1 MATPAADKNVRDG
14 RNIRPTCHGFV
25 PLKGYGWWLGG
36 ELTFGGCAP
45 LRSPLS
51 LRNGPEGNVREDRNR
66 PQGRYQFLRGDPS
79 GSLCFRGGDRCPLGG
94 PTPLL
99 GHAGWR
105 LEGGVSGDGRSK
117 SGLRLHSALISIF
130 RRQLQPTPA
139 PRVRL

>member
-51 LRNGPEGNVREDRNR
+51 LRNGPEGNVRGSRNR

-79 GSLCFRGGDRCPLGG
+79 GSLLFAGGSHAAHGDPSGVRK

-99 GHAGWR
+99 CHAGWR
-105 LEGGVSGDGRSK
+105 LEGLGTAGINPASGSTW
-117 SGLRLHSALISIF
+117 H
-130 RRQLQPTPA
+130 
-139 PRVRL
+139 